1 MQGRIQAVERMFRAI
16 ETGDVDDAEA
26 YISPDYLNRESVD
39 DGRTDKRGP
48 VEFRET
54 TDWLRSA
61 FSDLHFDNL
70 DVFACADRVVVLT
83 YMSGKHTA
91 PFLGLPATNRS
102 FRQRQVHLFRV
113 DEHNKVREH
122 LAQRDDLGLRRQ
134 LTE

>member
-1 MQGRIQAVERMFRAI
+1 
-16 ETGDVDDAEA
+16 
-26 YISPDYLNRESVD
+26 
-39 DGRTDKRGP
+39 
-48 VEFRET
+48 
-54 TDWLRSA
+54 
-61 FSDLHFDNL
+61 
-70 DVFACADRVVVLT
+70 VVLT